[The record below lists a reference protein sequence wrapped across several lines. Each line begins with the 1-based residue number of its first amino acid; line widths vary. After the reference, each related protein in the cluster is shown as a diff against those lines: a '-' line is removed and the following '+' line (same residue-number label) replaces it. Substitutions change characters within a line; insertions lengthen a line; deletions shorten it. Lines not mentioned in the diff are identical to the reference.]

1 MPAREW
7 WDVAWGGD
15 RTSRMGL
22 DRFRRT
28 PWVMGACA
36 VRGGHALLFPHGAR
50 ARKSKNTLPLRVM
63 WGKEVGGG
71 RVVRARVVCARVV
84 CA

>member
-15 RTSRMGL
+15 RTSRMRL
-22 DRFRRT
+22 ERFRRT
-28 PWVMGACA
+28 PWAMGVRAPGVCA

-71 RVVRARVVCARVV
+71 RGVY
-84 CA
+84 